1 MFIDVFIIILQLP
14 VNLYLRYFD
23 RELLV
28 SNVDEALDF
37 LSSISEINMTREL
50 EKDLRDYAAANV
62 YYPKRYKVRP
72 RVYFIVIKTE
82 AQTMEDFKAKKALR
96 PMERASKGESP
107 IIVALNDERY
117 GWYEGKLDFKRVV
130 VSPATG
136 KCEYRDT
143 QFVAQCK
150 AMSGLDAYNR
160 ICDHLLTRVDS
171 RSQFPS
177 PKGKNYS
184 FKFLGACKPEA

>member
-1 MFIDVFIIILQLP
+1 
-14 VNLYLRYFD
+14 
-23 RELLV
+23 
-28 SNVDEALDF
+28 
-37 LSSISEINMTREL
+37 
-50 EKDLRDYAAANV
+50 
-62 YYPKRYKVRP
+62 
-72 RVYFIVIKTE
+72 
-82 AQTMEDFKAKKALR
+82 MEDFKAKKAVR
-96 PMERASKGESP
+96 SVDRASKGESP
-107 IIVALNDERY
+107 ILVALNDERY

-143 QFVAQCK
+143 TFVAQCK

-184 FKFLGACKPEA
+184 FKYLGACLPES

>member
-1 MFIDVFIIILQLP
+1 M
-14 VNLYLRYFD
+14 NLYLRYFD
-23 RELLV
+23 SELLV
-28 SNVDEALDF
+28 SSVDEAIEF

-82 AQTMEDFKAKKALR
+82 AATMEDFKAKKALR
-96 PMERASKGESP
+96 PM
-107 IIVALNDERY
+107 ERY

-143 QFVAQCK
+143 SFVAQCK

>member
-1 MFIDVFIIILQLP
+1 M
-14 VNLYLRYFD
+14 
-23 RELLV
+23 
-28 SNVDEALDF
+28 
-37 LSSISEINMTREL
+37 
-50 EKDLRDYAAANV
+50 
-62 YYPKRYKVRP
+62 
-72 RVYFIVIKTE
+72 
-82 AQTMEDFKAKKALR
+82 
-96 PMERASKGESP
+96 
-107 IIVALNDERY
+107 
-117 GWYEGKLDFKRVV
+117 V

>member
-1 MFIDVFIIILQLP
+1 M
-14 VNLYLRYFD
+14 NLYLRYFD
-23 RELLV
+23 SELLV
-28 SNVDEALDF
+28 SNVDEAIDF

-150 AMSGLDAYNR
+150 AMSGWMPITASVTICSPVWIHVLSSLLQRARTILSSFLVPASLKHEQGDAHR
-160 ICDHLLTRVDS
+160 
-171 RSQFPS
+171 
-177 PKGKNYS
+177 
-184 FKFLGACKPEA
+184 

>member
-1 MFIDVFIIILQLP
+1 
-14 VNLYLRYFD
+14 
-23 RELLV
+23 
-28 SNVDEALDF
+28 
-37 LSSISEINMTREL
+37 
-50 EKDLRDYAAANV
+50 
-62 YYPKRYKVRP
+62 
-72 RVYFIVIKTE
+72 
-82 AQTMEDFKAKKALR
+82 MEDFKAKKAVR
-96 PMERASKGESP
+96 PVDRVGKGESP
-107 IIVALNDERY
+107 ALIVLNDEHY

-143 QFVAQCK
+143 TFIAQCK

-184 FKFLGACKPEA
+184 FKYLGGCLPEE

>member
-1 MFIDVFIIILQLP
+1 M
-14 VNLYLRYFD
+14 NLYLRYFD
-23 RELLV
+23 SESLV
-28 SNVDEALDF
+28 SSVDEAIDF

-82 AQTMEDFKAKKALR
+82 AATMEDFKAKKALR
-96 PMERASKGESP
+96 PMERVNKGESP
-107 IIVALNDERY
+107 IVVALNDERY

-143 QFVAQCK
+143 SFVAQCK

-184 FKFLGACKPEA
+184 FKYLGACKPEA